1 MSIGPSTYNHLQAM
15 FNDNIILAKI
25 ETIIIQGIRIEEAI
39 IMEEVA
45 AEEVEMD
52 GEEVATGTTITTVQL
67 WKVLEVIS
75 SFPSIMRQVGIL
87 SMTILITITTVQL
100 WVIRIPATL
109 TTVQLWVTGLVK
121 TMSTTGIIMD
131 RLTTIDTV

>member
-1 MSIGPSTYNHLQAM
+1 M
-15 FNDNIILAKI
+15 
-25 ETIIIQGIRIEEAI
+25 EEVGA
-39 IMEEVA
+39 EEVEVA

-67 WKVLEVIS
+67 WKVLEVITIL
-75 SFPSIMRQVGIL
+75 PSIMRQGGIL

-109 TTVQLWVTGLVK
+109 TTVQL
-121 TMSTTGIIMD
+121 
-131 RLTTIDTV
+131 